1 METDKRIDMS
11 DLGRPYGDLNR
22 RWTIGELK
30 EIASRQGKPF
40 KPAED
45 IKEQLANDLSE
56 GALVLFNENEV
67 IVAIERGLV
76 PRAWKEGLA
85 DLVTVKN
92 DIAII
97 PSGAVA
103 QWEKEQQKLAKLRQ
117 ALGGRF

>member
-1 METDKRIDMS
+1 METDKRIDIS

-22 RWTIGELK
+22 RWTIEELK

-40 KPAED
+40 KPAEE
-45 IKEQLANDLSE
+45 IKDVLAKDLSE

-76 PRAWKEGLA
+76 PRVWKEGLV
-85 DLVTVKN
+85 DLVVVKN

-97 PSGAVA
+97 PTGAVA
-103 QWEKEQQKLAKLRQ
+103 QWEEERQRLAKLRQ